1 MSFSTILGRSVSAGE
16 LGWAIKASRGQHFRE
31 GYVSVRLHRRRGFRA
46 LFGPLVAL
54 LTALTLG
61 AWPVS
66 AQCVEDEP
74 DPTVL
79 VCEGEVEEDVDATGY
94 RRVIVAD
101 DAYIDGRIHSLKD
114 AELYVDSLGRVSFEG
129 SEATIQGSGAMKV
142 DIRGMLYN
150 WGGGPV
156 IAVSG
161 GHFAVTNWSGY
172 ISANAKTPQSSRS
185 PARTAPCPT
194 STRSCFRTP

>member
-1 MSFSTILGRSVSAGE
+1 M
-16 LGWAIKASRGQHFRE
+16 
-31 GYVSVRLHRRRGFRA
+31 SVRLHRRRGFRA

-101 DAYIDGRIHSLKD
+101 DAYSMD
-114 AELYVDSLGRVSFEG
+114 AS
-129 SEATIQGSGAMKV
+129 
-142 DIRGMLYN
+142 
-150 WGGGPV
+150 
-156 IAVSG
+156 
-161 GHFAVTNWSGY
+161 
-172 ISANAKTPQSSRS
+172 TP
-185 PARTAPCPT
+185 
-194 STRSCFRTP
+194 